1 MKIVVGLGN
10 PGRKYEGT
18 RHNVGF
24 AVVRE
29 VVRRHG
35 VGQPKTSFQA
45 DVIEAAWAA
54 KGRGDANA
62 ATEQHI
68 AEKHT
73 AEKQKVLL
81 VLPQTFMNLSGTSA
95 LAARDFYKLSNE
107 DLLIVCDDFN
117 LPLAK
122 LRFRASGSAGGQKG
136 LADVIRR
143 LGTDAVARLRI
154 GVGPVPANWDPVDF
168 VLSRFSADEST
179 EIAIAVQHAA
189 DAVVDWATEGLAAC
203 MNRYN

>member
-1 MKIVVGLGN
+1 MKLVVGLGN

-29 VVRRHG
+29 VARRHA
-35 VGQPKTSFQA
+35 VGKSKTSFQA
-45 DVIEAAWAA
+45 EVMEAAWFG
-54 KGRGDANA
+54 KNPSG
-62 ATEQHI
+62 
-68 AEKHT
+68 

-81 VLPQTFMNLSGTSA
+81 LLPQTFMNLSGNSVG
-95 LAARDFYKLSNE
+95 AARDFYKLTNE
-107 DLLIVCDDFN
+107 ELLIVCDDFN

-122 LRFRASGSAGGQKG
+122 LRFRSAGSAGGQKG

-143 LGTDAVARLRI
+143 LGTDEVPRLRI
-154 GVGPVPANWDPVDF
+154 GVGPVPDHWEAIDF
-168 VLSRFSADEST
+168 VLGKFTSAESS
-179 EIAIAVQHAA
+179 EIDLTIQRAA
-189 DAVVDWATEGLAAC
+189 DAVEDWAVEGLAAC